1 MPCQV
6 NLVKSRLWLY
16 RNCRIGFAPKALKPS
31 LTYMKSIDA
40 MLDRHPEMQS
50 CAQGIHNALDVLLS
64 CYKGGNK
71 LLLCGNGGSCS
82 DCEHIAGE
90 LVKSFARERPLAS
103 DLAEKLGPELA
114 TNLHGSLP
122 AIPLP
127 SFTSF
132 HTAFAN
138 DDHPEYAFAQQVI
151 GLGQPGDV
159 LLGISTSGNSANVLH
174 AVNTAKA
181 TELKVIGLTG
191 ADGGKLAPLCD
202 VAIKV
207 PAKEVARVQELHLP
221 VYHALCQ
228 ALEDA
233 IFG

>member
-1 MPCQV
+1 MSSV
-6 NLVKSRLWLY
+6 GGMN
-16 RNCRIGFAPKALKPS
+16 
-31 LTYMKSIDA
+31 SIEA
-40 MLDRHPEMQS
+40 MVDRCPELQS
-50 CAQGIHNALDVLLS
+50 CADEVNAAYDILLS
-64 CYKGGNK
+64 CFRAGNK
-71 LLLCGNGGSCS
+71 LLLCGNGGSCA

-90 LVKSFARERPLAS
+90 LVKSFSRERPLEPE
-103 DLAEKLGPELA
+103 LAEKLGPELA

-127 SFTSF
+127 SFTAF

-151 GLGQPGDV
+151 GLGKPGDV
-159 LLGISTSGNSANVLH
+159 LLAISTSGDSANVLH
-174 AVNTAKA
+174 AAKTAGS
-181 TELKVIGLTG
+181 TGLKIIGLTG
-191 ADGGKLAPLCD
+191 ESGGQLAPLCD
-202 VAIKV
+202 VAVTV
-207 PAKEVARVQELHLP
+207 PAQEVARVQELHMP